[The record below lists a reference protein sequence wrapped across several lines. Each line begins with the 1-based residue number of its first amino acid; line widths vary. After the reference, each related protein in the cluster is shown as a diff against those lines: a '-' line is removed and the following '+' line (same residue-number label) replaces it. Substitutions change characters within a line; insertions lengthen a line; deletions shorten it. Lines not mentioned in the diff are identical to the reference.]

1 MENPFL
7 ELFLGQITLESHF
20 YMISGPFNAEESHFL
35 PFFQYF
41 HLFFIGKELWYEV
54 MKSINIQFFLVV
66 LYIILSKNYKNP
78 SLGIDSVI
86 LVQPW

>member
-7 ELFLGQITLESHF
+7 KLFLRHITLKSHF
-20 YMISGPFNAEESHFL
+20 YMMEGPFNAEKTHFCS
-35 PFFQYF
+35 FFQYF

-78 SLGIDSVI
+78 SLGIDSLI